1 MSKKDQKRRETTRRQ
16 KEQRKANLAAADE
29 SAEEVVDEAGDAAPE
44 DEAAAIKRRAE
55 QKREYDKRK
64 RAQARGGQPLTPYF
78 WGGGIAAAIAVAVVG
93 GFLLLGGGGGDDDG
107 PDATPIVTPDS
118 RISGLPIDVTFAIDA
133 DDNGQN
139 VNPRFI
145 PNAISANAGQVV
157 EIVLTNVGSVAHNLR
172 LAGIDDEYDTRD
184 DWLTNPATLFAGD
197 TGTVVVK
204 LDDPGVYAFRCD
216 FHATLQTGTFTVR

>member
-1 MSKKDQKRRETTRRQ
+1 MSKKDRKRRETTRRQ
-16 KEQRKANLAAADE
+16 KEQRQAKAAAAGEDA
-29 SAEEVVDEAGDAAPE
+29 AEGVDEPDDAAPE
-44 DEAAAIKRRAE
+44 DDAAAIKRRAE
-55 QKREYDKRK
+55 QKREYEKRK
-64 RAQARGGQPLTPYF
+64 RAKARGGQSLAPYF

-93 GFLLLGGGGGDDDG
+93 GFLLLSGGGGDDS

-118 RISGLPIDVTFAIDA
+118 RVAGLPIDVTIEVDT
-133 DDNGQN
+133 DDDGQN
-139 VNPRFI
+139 INPRFI

-157 EIVLTNVGSVAHNLR
+157 EIVLSNVGSVAHNLR

-184 DWLTNPATLFAGD
+184 DWITDPLALFSGD
-197 TGTVVVK
+197 TGTVVVQ